1 MNAPF
6 LYDINNVYG
15 LSYVFSIQNK
25 RGFLN
30 NLQRSLDCQTQQLM
44 LQNICQMYIL
54 EDLDMILFETLFI
67 LLNNLLLISFYLM
80 GFYSSKA
87 NIRTL
92 LIVPIN
98 LVHIFFS
105 YSYSRRY
112 VLKHISDFYS
122 LLPQGL
128 RVFPAW
134 KILYHVDS

>member
-1 MNAPF
+1 
-6 LYDINNVYG
+6 
-15 LSYVFSIQNK
+15 
-25 RGFLN
+25 
-30 NLQRSLDCQTQQLM
+30 M

-98 LVHIFFS
+98 LVHILFS

-112 VLKHISDFYS
+112 VLKRISDFYS

-128 RVFPAW
+128 RVFSYKDFPCRFLILTEE
-134 KILYHVDS
+134 KISNWNSKNCRLEF